1 LCSAGEI
8 VTLKDEV
15 VAYMERQKRGLR
27 NVSAGFKQYSNS
39 TMQQFNRL
47 PERFT
52 KKNLREMFPD
62 INLET
67 LKSKLMR
74 WRNDGLLGY
83 DSKNRVYIKLT
94 QTLK

>member
-1 LCSAGEI
+1 
-8 VTLKDEV
+8 
-15 VAYMERQKRGLR
+15 
-27 NVSAGFKQYSNS
+27 
-39 TMQQFNRL
+39 MQQFNRL

-52 KKNLREMFPD
+52 KQHVKDMFPD

-74 WRNDGLLGY
+74 WKNEGLLHY